1 MHALILIASLALST
15 QAAAGEPQLPPAQA
29 EAAPPCRGSRS

>member
-15 QAAAGEPQLPPAQA
+15 QAPAGEPQLPPAQA
-29 EAAPPCRGSRS
+29 EAAPDLKNYVL